1 MLWLQA
7 TTARTSRVPQ
17 LLPTAAPTMQLA
29 MSSSFCEVEF
39 VTSRAVFF
47 GSKFRSKPI
56 ENEARIEIKLDICC
70 SHSRRNG
77 RLKEEEKISGMLQ
90 LRSTLRSNAMQK

>member
-1 MLWLQA
+1 
-7 TTARTSRVPQ
+7 
-17 LLPTAAPTMQLA
+17 MQLA
-29 MSSSFCEVEF
+29 MSTSFCEVKF
-39 VTSRAVFF
+39 VTSSRAMSF

-77 RLKEEEKISGMLQ
+77 RLKEEKIPLACY
-90 LRSTLRSNAMQK
+90 N